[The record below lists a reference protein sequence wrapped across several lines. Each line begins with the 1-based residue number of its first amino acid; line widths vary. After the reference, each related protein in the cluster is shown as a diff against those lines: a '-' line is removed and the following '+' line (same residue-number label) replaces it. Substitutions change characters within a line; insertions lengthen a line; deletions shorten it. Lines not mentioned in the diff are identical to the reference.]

1 LSLLYASGLRRAE
14 AIALQLADLDLVN
27 AQLRVR

>member
-1 LSLLYASGLRRAE
+1 LSLLYASGLRGTE